1 MPSAY
6 HEEYRE
12 GLESL
17 GDAGMA
23 FYKFFQSFTVKDS
36 VVRYGKRMVDISVS
50 EETAR
55 DVKEYIREQKQW
67 ILEVKKNADRKELR
81 RRMWWLCQKFLDAG
95 VFSATEQHIISCWLD
110 TCLDRTMEG
119 LQLFITQGAAEGSS
133 T

>member
-6 HEEYRE
+6 HEEYTE

-23 FYKFFQSFTVKDS
+23 FYKFFQSFTVKDTAI
-36 VVRYGKRMVDISVS
+36 RFGKRIVDGTVS

-55 DVKEYIREQKQW
+55 QMKEYIREQKQW
-67 ILEVKKNADRKELR
+67 ILEQGKSADRKELR
-81 RRMWWLCQKFLDAG
+81 RRMWWLCQKILDAG
-95 VFSATEQHIISCWLD
+95 VFTGTEQHIISCWLD

-119 LQLFITQGAAEGSS
+119 LQMFITQAAAERASA
-133 T
+133 